1 MKTKIIL
8 LEDEANVRESIL
20 EILVSGGY
28 EVAVVEPDVNLFE
41 NINSNKPDLIIS
53 DIMMPGKSG
62 IDVFNEIKNNEE
74 TQEIPFI
81 FLTAKSEYTDIRFG
95 MSLGADDYVLKPF
108 KAKDLLRSVEL
119 RLIKSKKIK
128 ERLHN
133 FSSSVALHLPH
144 ELRTPLISLLGYS
157 DMIIEDYNNL
167 TDNEIL
173 DYTKGIKRSSQR
185 LHRII
190 EKFIL
195 YADILSS
202 ELNNNFSDSFIS
214 KKTIEIG
221 KLINLYSLS
230 EAMQFNRQND
240 LEINIEP
247 CESTMTEE
255 SISIIISQLLENAF
269 KYSVKGTKVDVT
281 VEKVNVKYFVS
292 IKDNGTGMT
301 KEQVANLSAFQ
312 QFNRGLLN
320 QSGNGLGIVIVQKI
334 LSFSNSK
341 LNIFSEPG
349 KGTTVSF
356 QL

>member
-8 LEDEANVRESIL
+8 FEDEVNVRDSIN
-20 EILVSGGY
+20 EILYNGGY
-28 EVAVVEPDVNLFE
+28 EVTVLEPDIRLIE
-41 NINSNKPDLIIS
+41 NIISVKPDLIIS

-95 MSLGADDYVLKPF
+95 MSLGADDYILKPF

-119 RLIKSKKIK
+119 RLIKSKKLK
-128 ERLHN
+128 ERLN
-133 FSSSVALHLPH
+133 SFSSSVALHLPH

-157 DMIIEDYNNL
+157 DMIIENYNNL

-173 DYTKGIKRSSQR
+173 DFAKSIKRSSQR
-185 LHRII
+185 LHGII

-195 YADILSS
+195 YADILLS
-202 ELNNNFSDSFIS
+202 ELNNNFSGRFIS
-214 KKTIEIG
+214 KKPVEIS
-221 KLINLYSLS
+221 KLINLHSLS
-230 EAMQFNRQND
+230 EAAQFNRQSD
-240 LEINIEP
+240 LILNIEP

-255 SISIIISQLLENAF
+255 SLSIIISQLIENAF
-269 KYSVKGTKVDVT
+269 KYSVKGTKV
-281 VEKVNVKYFVS
+281 EVNTESVNGKFYLS
-292 IKDNGTGMT
+292 IKDNGAGMT
-301 KEQVANLSAFQ
+301 KVQTTNLSAFQ

-334 LSFSNSK
+334 LSFFNSE
-341 LNIFSEPG
+341 LHIFSEPG
-349 KGTTVSF
+349 KGTTVRF